1 MRIETLLRQNAVRRG
16 DRLAVICD
24 ERRLTWAEL
33 DHESDRLANA
43 LTALG
48 YRPQERVALVLGNSH
63 PIVTACYGL
72 WKINLVV
79 VGINP
84 KMTAPEITRILAHS
98 GASAV
103 ICDTPA
109 AVEAAAALPAVR
121 EVFTVGLDGPEGG
134 GHPTLDQLIAS
145 GDPTPTPETGSGGD
159 LRSLRYTS
167 GTTGSP
173 KGCMATHDQQ
183 LAHTANYLA
192 EIDVPRGG
200 PTWLSVPLTLG
211 VGASYVT
218 TTAYLGVPLLLR
230 RRFDPAAFVQDIA
243 TYGVEHAFLVPTM
256 LVDLVRAL
264 PGLDLP
270 AARSL
275 KMIGYGGASISWSL
289 IRSLTEALG
298 LDFYHAFGATEAGGF
313 TALLTP
319 DDHRNFLDA
328 GATSIVPVGRPAAY
342 ADVKIFDQDDREVP
356 VRETGEMR
364 IRAASVFSGYWSQP
378 ELTGQVLKDGWLRL
392 GDIAW
397 RDERGYIY
405 LADRAQ
411 GVIRSGAQNVYAGE
425 VEAVLQACPG
435 VARAAVVGV
444 PHERFG
450 ESVRALVQRV
460 PGGDLTEEQVLA
472 YCADRLAGY
481 KRPRDVEFVA
491 DLPVDEGG
499 KIRRSELKRLT
510 GALLGEATEEA
521 R

>member
-1 MRIETLLRQNAVRRG
+1 MRIENLLRQNAVRRG
-16 DRLAVICD
+16 DRLAVISD
-24 ERRLTWAEL
+24 ERQLTWAEL

-43 LTALG
+43 LAALG
-48 YRPQERVALVLGNSH
+48 YRAQERIALVLANSH
-63 PIVTACYGL
+63 PMVTAFYGL
-72 WKINLVV
+72 WKINLVA

-84 KMTAPEITRILAHS
+84 RMTAPEITRILAHS

-109 AVEAAAALPAVR
+109 AVEAAAALPGMRA
-121 EVFTVGLDGPEGG
+121 VFTVGLDG
-134 GHPTLDQLIAS
+134 HPTLAELIAS
-145 GDPTPTPETGSGGD
+145 GDPAGTPETGHGGD

-167 GTTGSP
+167 GTTGAP

-183 LAHTANYLA
+183 LAHTANYLS

-200 PTWLSVPLTLG
+200 PTWLSVPLSLG

-230 RRFDPAAFVQDIA
+230 RRFDPAAFLKDIA
-243 TYGVEHAFLVPTM
+243 EYGVEHAFLVPTM

-264 PGLDLP
+264 PDLDLSQ
-270 AARSL
+270 AQRL
-275 KMIGYGGASISWSL
+275 KMIGYGGASVSWSL
-289 IRSLTEALG
+289 IRSVAEALEVE
-298 LDFYHAFGATEAGGF
+298 LYHAFGATEAGGF

-319 DDHRNFLDA
+319 DDHRNFLAA
-328 GATSIVPVGRPAAY
+328 GATALVSVGRPAAY
-342 ADVKIFDQDDREVP
+342 AEVKIFDEQDHEVP

-364 IRAASVFSGYWSQP
+364 IKAASVFSGYWSQP
-378 ELTGQVLKDGWLRL
+378 ELTRQVLQDGWLRL

-444 PHERFG
+444 PDERFG
-450 ESVRALVQRV
+450 ESVKALVQRV
-460 PGGDLTEEQVLA
+460 PGADLTEEQVLG
-472 YCADRLAGY
+472 YCAERLAGY
-481 KRPRDVEFVA
+481 KRPREVEFVT

-499 KIRRSELKRLT
+499 KIRRAELKESMR
-510 GALLGEATEEA
+510 
-521 R
+521 